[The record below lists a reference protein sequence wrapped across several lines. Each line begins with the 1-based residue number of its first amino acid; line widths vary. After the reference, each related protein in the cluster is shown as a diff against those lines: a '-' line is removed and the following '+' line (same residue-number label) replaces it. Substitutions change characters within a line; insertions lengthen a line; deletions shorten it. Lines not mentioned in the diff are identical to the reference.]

1 MDESQFITK
10 NKNGNDIFK
19 NAEKYSDSIDDLI
32 KESLKT
38 KGVVDTLS
46 EDTNWHNKFARFG
59 YFDPYNALDG
69 CREYVFFTRPD
80 LNLLGDDGISLAH
93 SEAEDPTTWNLA
105 NSEYFTEMLARY
117 PYLLQQWTCTKGPFM
132 NMITNAARSTL
143 ELPGVTSKDVETAA
157 NIYGSKMTYRGTS
170 WSSDEQFDFN
180 LEFQDNKYLEMY
192 HLFKIYDEYERL
204 KNIGQITPKSK
215 YRRNRI
221 IHDQFTAFKM
231 VVGADGREL
240 IYWAKATGVFP
251 TTFPRDS
258 FGNMTD
264 MLADNLKF
272 NISFRAHF
280 ARDFSPSIL
289 MHFNALSLSMGGN
302 KGSYSI
308 ADDMPLYM
316 PEGKQGTDE
325 KPGDWKWTIPDPP
338 DGSAT
343 RNAKF
348 GTNINGNWAVRPL
361 VIKTPIAGNNSVIND
376 SSHRPNYKYNLI
388 WLDH

>member
-1 MDESQFITK
+1 MDESKYIYNSNGVKSFARTNMHVFIK
-10 NKNGNDIFK
+10 DH
-19 NAEKYSDSIDDLI
+19 
-32 KESLKT
+32 LKSQ
-38 KGVVDTLS
+38 GVVDTLS
-46 EDTNWHNKFARFG
+46 EDTNWHNKFARFS
-59 YFDPYNALDG
+59 YFDPYNTLDG

-93 SEAEDPTTWNLA
+93 SEENDPTKWDLA

-143 ELPGVTSKDVETAA
+143 ELPGVTSKDVETAS

-215 YRRNRI
+215 YRRNRV

-289 MHFNALSLSMGGN
+289 MHFNALSLSMGGA

-308 ADDMPLYM
+308 ADDMPLYI
-316 PEGKQGTDE
+316 PENDGWE
-325 KPGDWKWTIPDPP
+325 WTIPDPP

-361 VIKTPIAGNNSVIND
+361 VIRTPIGANNSVIND
-376 SSHRPNYKYNLI
+376 SSHKPNYKYNLI